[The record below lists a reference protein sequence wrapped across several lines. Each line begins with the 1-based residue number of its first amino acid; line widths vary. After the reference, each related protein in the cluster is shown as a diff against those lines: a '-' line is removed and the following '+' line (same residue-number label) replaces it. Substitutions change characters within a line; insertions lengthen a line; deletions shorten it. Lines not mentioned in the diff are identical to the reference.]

1 MATNI
6 SLSPSFPGY
15 GESLTGKFTLV
26 RMELLGV
33 DAYPI
38 ASSSDDTISNFK
50 PIFGMNSL
58 ECAYDSGAGNTI
70 QIVSSTITD
79 ESAIT
84 VVSDPS
90 SVISSTNFED
100 VGIYRAI
107 HVFTTANSGTAQL
120 EWTWDDIT
128 VTIDVS
134 VS

>member
-6 SLSPSFPGY
+6 SLSPNFPGY

-38 ASSSDDTISNFK
+38 AVSSDDVIYTFK

-58 ECAYDSGAGNTI
+58 ECFYDGGYQFIS
-70 QIVSSTITD
+70 IVSATIAD
-79 ESAIT
+79 ESSVT

-90 SVISSTNFED
+90 SVISSTSFED
-100 VGIYRAI
+100 VGDARGLRVY
-107 HVFTTANSGTAQL
+107 TTSNSGIAQL
-120 EWTWDDIT
+120 EWTWD
-128 VTIDVS
+128 S
-134 VS
+134 VSITLDISVS